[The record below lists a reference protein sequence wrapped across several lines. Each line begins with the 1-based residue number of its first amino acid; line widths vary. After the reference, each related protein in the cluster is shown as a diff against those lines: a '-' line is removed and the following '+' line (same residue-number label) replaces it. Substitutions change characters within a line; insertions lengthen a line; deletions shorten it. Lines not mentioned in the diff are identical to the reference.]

1 MTEFVRY
8 SPGIEAPDPNFDS
21 ALQTVL
27 NDLRAHETASASL
40 DGAGVALR
48 NAHAKGY
55 GLARGEVEI
64 LANIAPEYAQGIYS
78 KPGKHE
84 AMVRFSNGQPHANVD
99 RVLGAICGIGLKIF
113 GIEGTKLLEDEP
125 DSLTFDYAMINYPI
139 FFANTVEH
147 YIFIQRLLSNAGTT
161 PPPTMLP
168 QEKRVLIAHFLHDF
182 LTGMGTL
189 TDPDTWAWEELAAI
203 AQFAQ
208 IPFVNLLLSTYWTM
222 GAVRHGEYVAK
233 IRVAPVKEFADR
245 VERRALNPASENQI
259 FRPALVAELKERPY
273 EFDIQ
278 VQLCA
283 NLYQMPV
290 EDVTVRWPEALS
302 PFVTV
307 AKLRLP
313 QQDIGTDDNL
323 ERMDVTSM
331 TAWRVT
337 EEHRPLGNIMRVRK
351 EVYRTS
357 SILRHQINHQTRKE
371 PKNLA
376 EVFGEGAAVEEVRV
390 SVPTPA

>member
-21 ALQTVL
+21 ALQVVL
-27 NDLRAHETASASL
+27 EDLRQQVRASVKL

-48 NAHAKGY
+48 NAHAKSY
-55 GLARGEVEI
+55 GLARAEVEI
-64 LANIAPEYAQGIYS
+64 LGDLPPEYAQGIYAN
-78 KPGKHE
+78 PGRHE
-84 AMVRFSNGQPHANVD
+84 AIVRFSNGQPHTGID
-99 RVLGAICGIGLKIF
+99 RILGATCGIGLKIF
-113 GIEGTKLLEDEP
+113 GIEGKKLLEDEA
-125 DSLTFDYAMINYPI
+125 DSNTFDYAMINYPI

-147 YIFIQRLLSNAGTT
+147 YIFVLRVGAQATAPASATE
-161 PPPTMLP
+161 LP
-168 QEKRVLIAHFLHDF
+168 AERRARIARFLHDF
-182 LTGMGTL
+182 VTGQGTL
-189 TDPDTWAWEELAAI
+189 DPENWAWEELAAI

-208 IPFVNLLLSTYWTM
+208 IPFVNLLLSTYHTM
-222 GAVRHGEYVAK
+222 GAVRHGDYVAK
-233 IRVAPVKEFADR
+233 LRVAPVKEFADK
-245 VERRALNPASENQI
+245 VERRALDPNSTQQV
-259 FRPALVAELKERPY
+259 FRPALVAELKDRPY

-313 QQDIGTDDNL
+313 QQDIGGEDNL
-323 ERMDVTSM
+323 ERTDKTSM
-331 TAWRVT
+331 TPWRVT
-337 EEHRPLGNIMRVRK
+337 EEHRPLGNIMRSRK

-357 SILRHQINHQTRKE
+357 SKLRHEINQQVRKE
-371 PKNLA
+371 PKSLA
-376 EVFGEGAAVEEVRV
+376 EVFGEGE
-390 SVPTPA
+390 PAREFA